1 MSITYKID
9 GNRRIVFTAMA
20 GALSFRQLVAQAVAL
35 QSDPRFHS
43 SFCELVDV
51 RGVTESDLSFREMVE
66 LAQTIDP
73 FSPAA
78 RRAIVAGN
86 ELMYGTS
93 RMYQSILDDES
104 NIQVF
109 RTMEEAREWL
119 DITSDS
125 DLADRQSA

>member
-78 RRAIVAGN
+78 RRAIVAGS